1 MARKRMVTR
10 TIDVNYVD
18 VMIVNIE
25 EQSFDTVKMK
35 FFSLPDGMNDEK
47 YLKLAAVRCEPG
59 YIPVKVMG
67 AYTESHIYGM
77 PEEIFLQYAED
88 MGTER

>member
-10 TIDVNYVD
+10 TIDTTYVD
-18 VMIVNIE
+18 VMVVNVE
-25 EQSFDTVKMK
+25 KQSFETVTMK
-35 FFSLPDGMNDEK
+35 FMSVPDGMNDEK
-47 YLKLAAVRCEPG
+47 YLKLAAGQCEDG

-67 AYTESHIYGM
+67 AYTESRIYGM
-77 PEEIFLQYAED
+77 TEEMFLQYAED